1 MNDYITPHDSR
12 DSRYSASSAS
22 ASSASAAS
30 APSPSS
36 ADEAYEGGSRGNYHR
51 YDGGSRDSGKGRYEG
66 ESHYEGKGR
75 YEGGRYDGGAGRYD
89 GGGRYGHKD
98 RYERPNRDAQHRM
111 ERSLGRGGGRYA
123 DAGPRR
129 RHGDDAELIS
139 SLNRL
144 DGRPY
149 GSYKSLLGDWNY
161 GEFTISFDRVQSD
174 PYAPPTALRCLF
186 DIAQAGIPEAAVAT
200 KEARLATSDFLL
212 RSFEANIRRFTRPG
226 TVTVVHTA
234 AEILQRSA
242 CTITDSKVE
251 LRFQVNLPAR
261 GRTIMGRTAATI
273 FDRDVPDIIL
283 ETFDFIS
290 EEVGED
296 NSARLLKHV
305 ATYEDYVALQ
315 KILAEKNWLAFVAD
329 GSILP
334 RRSGI
339 SQLPLEGALPF
350 TSPDSVRETVTLPH
364 AGEVS
369 GMVIHPGVTVIAGG
383 GYHGKSTLLLA
394 LQRAVYPHVP
404 GDGRELIATT
414 PNAVKLR
421 AGDGRFVCG
430 VDISPFISH
439 LPGGADTSNFNTE
452 NASGSSSQAAGIM
465 EAIECGS
472 PLILL
477 DEDTSAT
484 NLLIRDERMR
494 ALISPDKEP
503 ITPLVDLVQAMYKHT
518 GTSCVIVMGGSGTF
532 LDEADRV
539 LMLDNYVCSDVTE
552 QAKKVAAEYP
562 RPRANVEEF
571 AAPTPRVFA
580 RLWGHSDRPRT
591 KVLDSHRFILDKKTV
606 DITDLEQVIDRG
618 QTDALSWAVRGISEQ
633 EADGRRTIVEILKE
647 LEAKLDEE
655 GLDALCA
662 YGARNLPPF
671 MVRPRIVDV
680 AQALNRYRALTLAQP
695 ESDEDE

>member
-1 MNDYITPHDSR
+1 MNDYIMPYESHDSEY
-12 DSRYSASSAS
+12 SSSSASGSSAISVSSASAPSASSAE
-22 ASSASAAS
+22 
-30 APSPSS
+30 
-36 ADEAYEGGSRGNYHR
+36 EAYEGARHESRSERRDYYPRSTGHARHHDHRGYEGGSRYES
-51 YDGGSRDSGKGRYEG
+51 GSR
-66 ESHYEGKGR
+66 YEGKGH
-75 YEGGRYDGGAGRYD
+75 
-89 GGGRYGHKD
+89 YGHKE

-111 ERSLGRGGGRYA
+111 ERSYGRGGGRYA

-161 GEFTISFDRVQSD
+161 GEFTLSFDRVQSD

-186 DIAQAGIPEAAVAT
+186 NISQAGIPEQAVAT

-226 TVTVVHTA
+226 TVTVVHTG

-283 ETFDFIS
+283 ETFDFVS
-290 EEVGED
+290 EEVGEE
-296 NSARLLKHV
+296 NSTRLLKHV
-305 ATYEDYVALQ
+305 AAYEDYVALQ
-315 KILAEKNWLAFVAD
+315 KILAEKGWLAFVAD

-339 SQLPLEGALPF
+339 SQVPLEGALPF
-350 TSPDSVRETVTLPH
+350 TSPSSLRETVTLPH
-364 AGEVS
+364 AGDVS

-394 LQRAVYPHVP
+394 LQRAVYPHIP
-404 GDGRELIATT
+404 GDGRELVATT

-439 LPGGADTSNFNTE
+439 LPGGADTSTFYTE

-518 GTSCVIVMGGSGTF
+518 GTSCVIVMGGSGAF

-552 QAKKVAAEYP
+552 QAKEVASQYP

-571 AAPTPRVFA
+571 KAPTPRVFA
-580 RLWGHSDRPRT
+580 RLYNHSDRPRT

-618 QTDALSWAVRGISEQ
+618 QTDAISWAVRGIAEQ
-633 EADGRRTIVEILKE
+633 EADGRRTILQILQD
-647 LEAKLDEE
+647 LEAKLESE
-655 GLDALCA
+655 GLDALCT
-662 YGARNLPPF
+662 YGARDLPPF

-680 AQALNRYRALTLAQP
+680 AQALNRYRALSLAG
-695 ESDEDE
+695 EDEDEVE